1 MPVRKEIVELL
12 TLPENG
18 AGAPSLAAIEAKLT
32 DGYARALALDAE
44 RWRIARRLGE
54 VLRNPGDDATAGELA
69 LLSERLSS
77 AEGELAHL
85 RSLLRSLQERAR
97 TVRGSRV

>member
-1 MPVRKEIVELL
+1 MPLHKQIAELL

-18 AGAPSLAAIEAKLT
+18 AGAPSLAAVEATLT

-54 VLRNPGDDATAGELA
+54 VLRDAGGEATAGELTH
-69 LLSERLSS
+69 LSKRLSS
-77 AEGELAHL
+77 AEGELADL
-85 RSLLRSLQERAR
+85 RALLRSLQDRAR
-97 TVRGSRV
+97 TIRDSRA